1 MCLGFKSH
9 LMDPILSSSFFD
21 DAHGLNTPRF
31 LRQAGRV
38 AWH

>member
-9 LMDPILSSSFFD
+9 LMDPILSSSFD
-21 DAHGLNTPRF
+21 DARGLNTPRF
-31 LRQAGRV
+31 LRRAGQV